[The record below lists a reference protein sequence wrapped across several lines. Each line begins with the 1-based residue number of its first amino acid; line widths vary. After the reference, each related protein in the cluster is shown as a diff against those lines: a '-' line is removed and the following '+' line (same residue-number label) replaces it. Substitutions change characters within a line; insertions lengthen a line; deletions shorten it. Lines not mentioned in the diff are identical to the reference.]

1 MVLFL
6 FLNLFGDD
14 LLVSTIRFSNL
25 PLKISMS
32 LFSDSTVVR
41 KSIEKLLE
49 QQKLIET
56 QKKITNKNYPTCI
69 ALSGREKNNFVFHQF
84 TTQITFSQ

>member
-56 QKKITNKNYPTCI
+56 
-69 ALSGREKNNFVFHQF
+69 
-84 TTQITFSQ
+84 